1 MSQINNL
8 NIKNIQAID
17 SGTGSDRLLSN
28 SIISINFDGQIQN
41 NIEYK
46 KIEDILV
53 GSVIFLQNPLTSSNP
68 VSYKITRISRDP
80 VTSLYSIYYLSSS
93 KLYEKF
99 IERSPL
105 RNISADIVSGVASI
119 TLPST
124 AGMFPGV
131 ALEKID
137 GDGVFGA
144 NYPVIQSVDSPTQ
157 ITLTTSHITS
167 GSVVFHL
174 MEDRGNYIGTEEFH
188 NLVEFVAT
196 DNLGA
201 EGWALTANGSAIF
214 SDIYARGQIEAT
226 TGSIQGTL
234 EIGTNNAENAYMLL
248 GSDIFYGEPFDNI
261 AKQHNGIF
269 INNNNY
275 LLTYPQSN
283 DKTIASVVVTNPQVT
298 RTKKIVTL
306 NLASHDFVLGTTT
319 DGSVDATEYFVL
331 SGLTGDLEELN
342 GTQRVAALTTTS
354 ATFNIYSETSFNS
367 TYTGLSGSV
376 QKFGNY
382 EPYSCSSISIS
393 SVSELT
399 SYSLVRLNVSGNTL
413 EEGDFVDIDGLS
425 GVLIPINSSFQVVN
439 SASSYVEVEYYDNL
453 IAPNT
458 YSQTG
463 TVSSLDNN
471 TKFKI
476 GSSTNFMKYDSAID
490 ALTVTGTINANAGNF
505 TSTVT
510 IGDSSIPGKLQVGT
524 ATGTESSWFEIIG
537 TDSKTSTVI
546 KTKDATYGT
555 SGVWLSA
562 DGKFSLGNKLTYDG
576 VGTLTV
582 SGIATDSIVV
592 GQDPNQVKIANDV
605 QGSNDGIYIT
615 KSGDYWYSDA
625 SFRIGGSSGISYS
638 GTGNVTIGTGVTV
651 GGDISTAT
659 GTITGQTFR
668 TSSTATT
675 NGVIFDSAGVRGYN
689 SSVKKF
695 DLTSSGILTVTGAN
709 VTGTINASSGYF
721 ESGYIGGTTSGWE
734 ISSNTIKSV
743 GGTNKVYLV
752 NGSNPKISITSNSTS
767 KGSFIAGDT
776 PFYVDGDGRLSLGT
790 QMYFDPNDTQ
800 SFGKLTV
807 IGRISGAIDNV
818 TTVPTDSNTF
828 SVSQAVI
835 SETNQAV
842 LTTTATHT
850 FIAGDTVVVAGL
862 TGNAS
867 VANGAFVVLST
878 PAPTATTFAV
888 TISSGTNGTV
898 TDQTGTAKIR
908 EMTLGLHGALSGS
921 PAGYGIRLDENNY
934 WFVNNQFKVGTSGSY
949 FSWDGATLE
958 VKGKVTSTDG
968 EIGAWTLSNEELYS
982 DISDTGNTYR
992 TGIKAATGIGGDIY
1006 TPSVF
1011 YMVHDHDISNQTP
1024 SWAEPWTPFY
1034 ADSNGRFSL
1043 SDRLYFDQDIHNST
1057 GAKLTAL
1064 INSGRIGGFDAT
1076 DPLGWTIGRGF
1087 LYSGYGTSF
1096 VSLAAPGA
1104 VPDANSAIF
1113 FTPTK
1118 ITVDAEGGGYSSIY
1132 IELEF
1137 YSATGY
1143 TSLAEY
1149 LADNNNL
1156 EYTQSQI
1163 EASNLIYEECVANVF
1178 SDTLGRFVN
1187 IEGSTSLNNTSI
1199 NPEFDNLANRYLSIQ
1214 AAETYPYYLEQ
1225 NSSTSAS
1232 SATESVGFGADSEKI
1247 ILVIYGED
1255 YVYSNIKDEQII
1267 FPFDVTINI
1276 GSSTFTKVSHGLEA
1290 GDEIRFTTGGS
1301 LPTGI
1306 ALNTTY
1312 YVRDVSE
1319 NSFKVSS
1326 TLNGI
1331 AVSLSGTQS
1340 GTHTIVKIL
1349 ESTLGGGEDFY
1360 SSGKIEIYVAQNNTL
1375 NLPVFWAGDTD
1386 PEFSSISITNT
1397 GNISS
1402 NSLTSSSVITDSF
1415 KLSDYNVIISDT
1427 EPDGAVAGDI
1437 WIDIS

>member
-1 MSQINNL
+1 MANQRLIPVYGYQQEDASL
-8 NIKNIQAID
+8 E
-17 SGTGSDRLLSN
+17 LLSDQL
-28 SIISINFDGQIQN
+28 SSMNFDGSITRV
-41 NIEYK
+41 Y
-46 KIEDILV
+46 
-53 GSVIFLQNPLTSSNP
+53 LQKP
-68 VSYKITRISRDP
+68 VSSLQAGDALHFSSSQQDEVVP
-80 VTSLYSIYYLSSS
+80 VLVSSVELDDSEDELYEEAPVYFIYYLDQDGNLQPYTLGSVTSDGGYLGTELVYTS
-93 KLYEKF
+93 YEDPTTIDVGTSGWTITKYGNAVF
-99 IERSPL
+99 SNVFTRGTIE
-105 RNISADIVSGVASI
+105 A
-119 TLPST
+119 T
-124 AGMFPGV
+124 AG
-131 ALEKID
+131 KID
-137 GDGVFGA
+137 GVLTIGADENTAIQLGKGISVPGDPEIYNGLVINDTNYFVTKELESTTYTISSAATTTETVSSGLSLVTFTINSHGLFTDISARNVVNLFGFTEDLSVL
-144 NYPVIQSVDSPTQ
+144 NNGWTLNTSDENTITVIVPR
-157 ITLTTSHITS
+157 ITS
-167 GSVVFHL
+167 G
-174 MEDRGNYIGTEEFH
+174 
-188 NLVEFVAT
+188 
-196 DNLGA
+196 
-201 EGWALTANGSAIF
+201 
-214 SDIYARGQIEAT
+214 
-226 TGSIQGTL
+226 
-234 EIGTNNAENAYMLL
+234 
-248 GSDIFYGEPFDNI
+248 
-261 AKQHNGIF
+261 
-269 INNNNY
+269 
-275 LLTYPQSN
+275 
-283 DKTIASVVVTNPQVT
+283 
-298 RTKKIVTL
+298 
-306 NLASHDFVLGTTT
+306 
-319 DGSVDATEYFVL
+319 
-331 SGLTGDLEELN
+331 
-342 GTQRVAALTTTS
+342 
-354 ATFNIYSETSFNS
+354 
-367 TYTGLSGSV
+367 TYTGLTAQLEQDGVAIRKAITSAVVSDVADVTKTNITFTTSTNHNLVANNSVNISGLPTALEDINGVFLVISV
-376 QKFGNY
+376 TSNTFTIRDVTVTGTS
-382 EPYSCSSISIS
+382 PY
-393 SVSELT
+393 T
-399 SYSLVRLNVSGNTL
+399 
-413 EEGDFVDIDGLS
+413 GLS
-425 GVLIPINSSFQVVN
+425 ASVVKAFNSERSVFNVG
-439 SASSYVEVEYYDNL
+439 
-453 IAPNT
+453 
-458 YSQTG
+458 SQ
-463 TVSSLDNN
+463 S
-471 TKFKI
+471 
-476 GSSTNFMKYDSAID
+476 NFMKYDSAD
-490 ALTVTGTINANAGNF
+490 DKLLVTGNITASTI
-505 TSTVT
+505 
-510 IGDSSIPGKLQVGT
+510 D
-524 ATGTESSWFEIIG
+524 
-537 TDSKTSTVI
+537 
-546 KTKDATYGT
+546 
-555 SGVWLSA
+555 
-562 DGKFSLGNKLTYDG
+562 
-576 VGTLTV
+576 
-582 SGIATDSIVV
+582 
-592 GQDPNQVKIANDV
+592 
-605 QGSNDGIYIT
+605 
-615 KSGDYWYSDA
+615 
-625 SFRIGGSSGISYS
+625 IGGSSGISYNPAVS
-638 GTGNVTIGTGVTV
+638 SSIILGSNVVV

-675 NGVIFDSAGVRGYN
+675 NGVIFNSSGISGYN

-709 VTGTINASSGYF
+709 VTGAINATSGNFTNTVTIGTAETNGSLKVGTGAQHFKIDGTPTNTTTAIYTASASF
-721 ESGYIGGTTSGWE
+721 GESGVWLDASGRFSLGSKFNWDGSALSITGAINATSGYIGGESSGWQITTDI
-734 ISSNTIKSV
+734 ISSV

-818 TTVPTDSNTF
+818 TTIPTDSNTF

-835 SETNQAV
+835 SGTNQAV

-1143 TSLAEY
+1143 TSLAKY
-1149 LADNNNL
+1149 LEDNNNL
-1156 EYTQSQI
+1156 GYTQSQI
-1163 EASNLIYEECVANVF
+1163 EASSLIYEECVANVF

-1312 YVRDVSE
+1312 YVRDVLE

-1386 PEFSSISITNT
+1386 PQFSSISITNT